1 MVDNRRDY
9 FKARDSLALVLRR
22 VGKFDEAK
30 GILRESLKQQEQE
43 LEKDDPDTLSA
54 LSELGRVT
62 FLAGDAEAAEPI
74 L

>member
-1 MVDNRRDY
+1 
-9 FKARDSLALVLRR
+9 